1 MGACQTYQDRLLDF
15 LYGLLDPPEAD
26 ELRGHLAVCPS
37 CQAALGEAEGQQGLF
52 AKAAHVL
59 REVPLFSAPGVEV
72 EPALRAECEK
82 PSYEIPTPATLPLP
96 SLKPR
101 RSALRRYWVGW
112 AAAAAILVT
121 ALVGNE
127 HYQAGLKE
135 HRRTVAERKK
145 EVEAFNGKYAM
156 LKSQVEKERAISAER
171 NQAQLPQV
179 QVVGPQKLHQDAGAN
194 FQLVTRDPEGE
205 LQNAQVNVQLY
216 DGITNKKLLDQNVF
230 CSGVANVHVPGMTC
244 DNARLVVEAKTPGAQ
259 ARVEEIL
266 HKSATTHATHLA
278 LNKAV
283 YLTGE
288 VLFFRSLTLERFSL
302 KPPENPLP
310 LSFELVDSAGRVAR
324 TVHAPTGP
332 GGISG
337 GQLALT
343 NDLAGGPYTLQVRA
357 AEGMPVS
364 LTPQS
369 KTVDIVNDEVPQI
382 ELDRAQYRAG
392 DKVEG
397 FFRGGR
403 RAMGVE
409 LSNQPVTINL
419 NADGR
424 PVQPAPGMPNDAVQL
439 RLDDE
444 GNALF
449 NFRLP
454 QRINKEVEIVI
465 QVHDGLKNP
474 RLVQTIPV
482 VPAEKIIDFFPEGG
496 DLVAGVPNKVYYRV
510 RTPQGDPVDP
520 DGHVILL
527 SSKDVLFDSPRNQG
541 QGSFTFTPD
550 EAEAYAVRITDTD
563 VVQEIENPF
572 QDLGLRTQGVVL
584 HLPNAVTGAA
594 EPLTAVLRC
603 QGPPRKVLLV
613 ATCRGQIVD
622 QQLLDVAGPMREVS
636 LSLLPHVTGVVRLTA
651 YDPSPGHLVPI
662 AERLAFRL
670 PKERLDLACRL
681 ENGQGP
687 FVAGQKLRMRVET
700 NSPAWMLAAVV
711 DERYRGERTE
721 RGPLHHFLLGEEFG
735 EQPELSHLSLEDAP
749 HNRETLDLFLGTNGW
764 RRFVREDAPVALAK
778 NETRGQADVPAPV
791 ATKGLREKAQTAGIG
806 RDNGMKAVPPGAQMG
821 LTAAVGPRA
830 SEGRGKGDPRT
841 VTIPVIFNKQ
851 SAPLAT
857 LRDQYQ
863 TNLDKEIRELIE
875 KARQDRSDLMDER
888 GLSYAELGMAQTAL
902 AEYEFLPR
910 GYLRLGLGI
919 LILSLLAAGGVFLA
933 IGLVRMLRKSENPP
947 TGAFAGAFSCL
958 FACVVLYF
966 VAGRTV
972 IRDNI
977 EDAPRPA
984 EPMRIAA
991 VPAWPDFVAP
1001 VADNKAAQAKTPPAD
1016 ETATLGYLVAMDD
1029 LNRDAD
1035 VQKKDLKQETAQAGK
1050 KGDAGDKNI
1059 EPPTARISQNPMAQ
1073 NFAYGQFGGN
1083 FGQNSVYP
1091 GGQFQGGGQ
1100 LQGGQF
1106 GQLGSGQ
1113 APGGIQNLTQGQDRS
1128 ANFYTGNTELQSR
1141 FMALSQQKP
1150 KAKGPP
1156 APTTVIQPVETP
1168 SLENP
1173 DLKKVAGE
1181 VQGTWSYQ
1189 FPPNYTHQSR
1199 RQKNDNQDTL
1209 LWAPA
1214 LFTENGQAQVTFDLS
1229 QNLANYRILLYA
1241 NTPSG
1246 RLGFFQGNFEVRPAE
1261 AK

>member
-1 MGACQTYQDRLLDF
+1 MGACHDYQDRLLDF

-52 AKAAHVL
+52 AKAAHVM
-59 REVPLFSAPGVEV
+59 REVPLYSAPGVEV
-72 EPALRAECEK
+72 EPALRTEGEK
-82 PSYEIPTPATLPLP
+82 PSYEIPAPATLPLP
-96 SLKPR
+96 NLKPR
-101 RSALRRYWVGW
+101 RSVLKRYWVGW

-127 HYQAGLKE
+127 RYQAGLIE
-135 HRRTVAERKK
+135 QRATVRIRQK
-145 EVEAFNGKYAM
+145 EVEAFDGKYAL
-156 LKSQVEKERAISAER
+156 LKSQVEKERAVRAER
-171 NQAQLPQV
+171 NQAQWPQV
-179 QVVGPQKLHQDAGAN
+179 QVVGPQKLHEDAGAN
-194 FQLVTRDPEGE
+194 FQLFTRDPEGE
-205 LQNAQVNVQLY
+205 LQNAHVNIQLF
-216 DGITNKKLLDQNVF
+216 DGNSNKKLMDQNLF
-230 CSGVANVHVPGMTC
+230 CTGVANVHVPGMTC
-244 DNARLVVEAKTPGAQ
+244 DNARLVVEAKTPGAK

-266 HKSATTHATHLA
+266 HRSTTTHATHLA

-288 VLFFRSLTLERFSL
+288 MLFFRSLTLERFSL
-302 KPPENPLP
+302 KPPENPIP
-310 LSFELVDSAGRVAR
+310 LNFELVDGAGRVVR

-343 NDLAGGPYTLQVRA
+343 NDLAGGQYTLQVRA
-357 AEGMPVS
+357 AEGVSVS
-364 LTPQS
+364 LTPQA
-369 KTVDIVNDEVPQI
+369 KTVDILNDDMPQI
-382 ELDRAQYRAG
+382 ELDRLQYRAG

-409 LSNQPVTINL
+409 LSNQAVTINL
-419 NADGR
+419 TADGK
-424 PVQPAPGMPNDAVQL
+424 PVQPAPGMPSDAVQL

-444 GNALF
+444 GNAPF
-449 NFRLP
+449 NLRLP

-496 DLVAGVPNKVYYRV
+496 ELIAGVPNKVYYRV

-527 SSKDVLFDSPRNQG
+527 SSKDVLFDSQRNEG
-541 QGSFTFTPD
+541 QGSFTFTPVD
-550 EAEAYAVRITDTD
+550 GETYAVRVTDAGA
-563 VVQEIENPF
+563 VQEIENPF
-572 QDLGLRTQGVVL
+572 QNLGLKSQGVVL
-584 HLPNAVTGAA
+584 HLPHAVTGAA
-594 EPLTAVLRC
+594 EPFTAVLRC

-622 QQLLDVAGPMREVS
+622 QHLLDVAGHAREVS

-670 PKERLDLACRL
+670 PNERLDLACRL

-711 DERYRGERTE
+711 DERCRPERTE
-721 RGPLHHFLLGEEFG
+721 RGLLHHFLLGEEFG
-735 EQPELSHLSLEDAP
+735 EMPELSHLSLDDAP
-749 HNRETLDLFLGTNGW
+749 RNREALDLFLGTNGW

-778 NETRGQADVPAPV
+778 NQARGQADAKAPA
-791 ATKGLREKAQTAGIG
+791 ATKSLREKAEQQTSGFGNRAG
-806 RDNGMKAVPPGAQMG
+806 D
-821 LTAAVGPRA
+821 
-830 SEGRGKGDPRT
+830 SRGKGDPRT

-857 LRDQYQ
+857 LRDQYL

-888 GLSYAELGMAQTAL
+888 GLSYAELGMAQAAL
-902 AEYEFLPR
+902 VEYEFLPR

-919 LILSLLAAGGVFLA
+919 LIVSLLAAGAVFLA
-933 IGLVRMLRKSENPP
+933 IGLVRMLRKSEKPP

-958 FACVVLYF
+958 FACVVIYF

-972 IRDNI
+972 IRADNI
-977 EDAPRPA
+977 EDTPRPA
-984 EPMRIAA
+984 EPMRVAA
-991 VPAWPDFVAP
+991 VPAWPEFVAP
-1001 VADNKAAQAKTPPAD
+1001 VADNKAAQPNAPAAD
-1016 ETATLGYLVAMDD
+1016 ESATIGYLVAMDD

-1035 VQKKDLKQETAQAGK
+1035 VQKKDQRQETAQAGK
-1050 KGDAGDKNI
+1050 KGDAGDKNM

-1083 FGQNSVYP
+1083 FSQNSVYA

-1106 GQLGSGQ
+1106 GQLGTGQ
-1113 APGGIQNLTQGQDRS
+1113 APGGIQGLTQGQDRS
-1128 ANFYTGNTELQSR
+1128 ANFYNSNVELHSR
-1141 FMALSQQKP
+1141 FQALSQKP
-1150 KAKGPP
+1150 KAKVPP
-1156 APTTVIQPVETP
+1156 VQTTVIQPVETP

-1199 RQKNDNQDTL
+1199 RQKNDYQDTL
-1209 LWAPA
+1209 LWVPA
-1214 LFTENGQAQVTFDLS
+1214 LFTENGQAQVSFDLS
-1229 QNLANYRILLYA
+1229 QNLTNYRILLYA